1 MKLLILLLLF
11 ALSFSQHVKVLY
23 SNGRVEV
30 VDTRKTPLSVLQ
42 ARLEVFYVEPPIKLR
57 LLDDIAYSSSVA
69 IRGSG
74 NYSFSINTQ
83 SGQRLSILAGDASV
97 FFSGS
102 CSGSIDNLTCNSGTL
117 NLSVSASSDWRLIVE
132 SFGRNLQ
139 LSDLSTTAYYIGT
152 GAVNTGR
159 TGRNVIIG
167 IIDTGID
174 WCHPAFRKSDGSSK
188 VLYYYVPATNTEY
201 TKTQIEQ
208 FISQGRCDG
217 DPDGHGTHVAGIASY
232 IAKDA
237 DLIVVRTNLYDTD
250 IIQGLQYLRNKKDSL
265 GRPMVVNM
273 SIGGHFGP
281 HDGTSILE
289 RAIANLSGSGLVVV
303 AAAGNEGNI
312 KLHARISGINSTVS
326 VRLGSSAADIIDGWY
341 KNGTLRVEFCDSSN
355 ICLSAEPG
363 TSASDSLSGGC
374 SVNIDNTATS
384 HPLNGDGRFVVYF
397 DCGGNFTIRLTPRSG
412 TPNADLYLV
421 SGRSQFMD
429 CFIDDGLG
437 GFLGTVVE
445 PATSPY
451 IIGVGALTSRVGDTR
466 SFADLGKIAYFSSRG
481 PTRDGRLK
489 PEVVAPGYFVLGPE
503 AGTSDYILVAGTSMA
518 SPVVAGLVA
527 LILEANPNLDVDGV
541 RGILSSQALSDGFT
555 GSLPNNIY
563 GYGKAFLSSFSSVGS
578 VGSIYIGSLEN
589 FTCGLRESVGGGGG
603 GGGGSNSGSGSGG
616 SGTSG
621 SGGTGGGG
629 GGCNSASPDL
639 YTALFALLSV
649 AVLRR
654 LAKRKL
660 A

>member
-1 MKLLILLLLF
+1 MKLLIFLLLF

-23 SNGRVEV
+23 SNGKVEV
-30 VDTRKTPLSVLQ
+30 VDTRKTSLSVLQ
-42 ARLEVFYVEPPIKLR
+42 ARPDVLYVEPPIKLK
-57 LLDDIAYSSSVA
+57 LLDNIAYSSSIA

-83 SGQRLSILAGDASV
+83 SGQRLSILAGGASV
-97 FFSGS
+97 SFSGS
-102 CSGSIDNLTCNSGTL
+102 CSGSIDNLICNSGTL
-117 NLSVSASSDWRLIVE
+117 NLSVYSSSDWRLIVQ

-139 LSDLSTTAYYIGT
+139 VSDFSTTAYYIGT

-167 IIDTGID
+167 VIDTGID

-188 VLYYYVPATNTEY
+188 VLYFYEPAKNIEY

-208 FISQGRCDG
+208 FISQRKCDG

-232 IAKDA
+232 IAPDA
-237 DLIVVRTNLYDTD
+237 DLIVVRTNFYDTD
-250 IIQGLQYLRNKKDSL
+250 IILGLQYLRNKKDSL

-273 SIGGHFGP
+273 SLGGHFGP
-281 HDGTSILE
+281 HDGTSMLE
-289 RAIANLSGSGLVVV
+289 RAIANLSGNGFVVV
-303 AAAGNEGNI
+303 AAAGNSGYI
-312 KLHARISGINSTVS
+312 RMHAKVSGINSPVS
-326 VRLGSSAADIIDGWY
+326 FRLIFPREGDVMDGWY
-341 KNGTLRVEFCDSSN
+341 KNGTLRVE
-355 ICLSAEPG
+355 ICAVDVFNRCITAERG
-363 TSASDSLSGGC
+363 TSASGRLYC
-374 SVNIDNTATS
+374 NVYIDNTTTS

-397 DCGGNFTIRLTPRSG
+397 DCGGEYIIRLTPRSG

-421 SGRSQFMD
+421 LGKGEFLD
-429 CFIDDGLG
+429 CFLNDGLG
-437 GFLGTVVE
+437 GFLGTVIE

-451 IIGVGALTSRVGDTR
+451 VIAVGALTSRFRTTTGI
-466 SFADLGKIAYFSSRG
+466 SFTDLGKIAFFSSRG

-489 PEVVAPGYFVLGPE
+489 PEVVAPGYFVLAPE
-503 AGTSDYILVAGTSMA
+503 AGTSDYTLVAGTSMS

-527 LILEANPNLDVDGV
+527 LILEENPNLDVDGV
-541 RGILSSQALSDGFT
+541 RGILSSQALSDCFT

-563 GYGKAFLSSFSSVGS
+563 GYGKAFLSSFSSGGS
-578 VGSIYIGSLEN
+578 VGSIYVGSLEN
-589 FTCGLRESVGGGGG
+589 FTCGLREGVGGGGG
-603 GGGGSNSGSGSGG
+603 GGGSGGG
-616 SGTSG
+616 SGTGG
-621 SGGTGGGG
+621 SGGTGGGGGGG

-639 YTALFALLSV
+639 YTALLALLSV

>member
-30 VDTRKTPLSVLQ
+30 VDTRKTPLSTLRAHPEVL
-42 ARLEVFYVEPPIKLR
+42 YVEPPIKLR

-83 SGQRLSILAGDASV
+83 SGQRLSILAGGASV
-97 FFSGS
+97 SLSGS
-102 CSGSIDNLTCNSGTL
+102 CTGSIDNLICNSGTL
-117 NLSVSASSDWRLIVE
+117 NLSVSASSDWRLIVQ
-132 SFGRNLQ
+132 SFGKNLQ
-139 LSDLSTTAYYIGT
+139 LSDFSTTAYYIGT
-152 GAVNTGR
+152 GAANTGK

-167 IIDTGID
+167 VIDTGID
-174 WCHPAFRKSDGSSK
+174 WCHPAFRRSDGSSK
-188 VLYYYVPATNTEY
+188 ILYYYVPAYTTEY

-208 FISQGRCDG
+208 FIRDGWCYG
-217 DPDGHGTHVAGIASY
+217 DPHGHGTHVSGIASY

-237 DLIVVRTNLYDTD
+237 DLIVVRTNLEDTD
-250 IIQGLQYLRNKKDSL
+250 VIRGLQYLRNKKDSL

-273 SIGGHFGP
+273 SLGWHFGP

-289 RAIANLSGSGLVVV
+289 RAIANLSGNGFVVV
-303 AAAGNEGNI
+303 ASAGNEGDK
-312 KLHARISGINSTVS
+312 KLYAKVSGINSTVS
-326 VRLGSSAADIIDGWY
+326 VRLNSPYPEGDVIDGWY

-363 TSASDSLSGGC
+363 TFASGNLSGGC
-374 SVNIDNTATS
+374 SVNIDNTATN
-384 HPLNGDGRFVVYF
+384 HQLNGDGRFVVEF
-397 DCGGNFTIRLTPRSG
+397 NCGGSFTIRLTPRSG

-429 CFIDDGLG
+429 CFLDDGLG
-437 GFLGTVVE
+437 GFLGTVTE

-451 IIGVGALTSRVGDTR
+451 VIGVGALTSRFGDTK
-466 SFADLGKIAYFSSRG
+466 SFIDLGKIAYFSSRG

-489 PEVVAPGYFVLGPE
+489 PEVVAPGYFVLGPK
-503 AGTSDYILVAGTSMA
+503 ALTSDYILMAGTSMA

-527 LILEANPNLDVDGV
+527 LILEENPSLDVNGV

-555 GSLPNNIY
+555 GFLPNNIY
-563 GYGKAFLSSFSSVGS
+563 GYGKAFLSSFSSGGS

-589 FTCGLRESVGGGGG
+589 FTCGLRGSGVGGGSGG
-603 GGGGSNSGSGSGG
+603 G
-616 SGTSG
+616 
-621 SGGTGGGG
+621 GGGG

-639 YTALFALLSV
+639 YTALLALLSV

>member
-1 MKLLILLLLF
+1 MRLLILLLLF

-42 ARLEVFYVEPPIKLR
+42 VRPDVVYVEPPIKLK

-83 SGQRLSILAGDASV
+83 SGQRLSILAGGASV
-97 FFSGS
+97 SFSGS
-102 CSGSIDNLTCNSGTL
+102 CSGSSIDNLICNSGTL
-117 NLSVSASSDWRLIVE
+117 NLSVSASSDWRLIVQ

-152 GAVNTGR
+152 GAANTGR

-167 IIDTGID
+167 VIDTGID
-174 WCHPAFRKSDGSSK
+174 WCHPAFRRSDGSSK
-188 VLYYYVPATNTEY
+188 ILYYYVPETNTEH
-201 TKTQIEQ
+201 TRTQIEQ
-208 FISQGRCDG
+208 FINEGRCDG
-217 DPDGHGTHVAGIASY
+217 DPHGHGTHVAGIASY
-232 IAKDA
+232 IAPDA
-237 DLIVVRTNLYDTD
+237 ELIVVRTNLYDTD
-250 IIQGLQYLRNKKDSL
+250 IILGLEYLRNKKNIL

-273 SIGGHFGP
+273 SLGGHFGP
-281 HDGTSILE
+281 HDGTGMLD
-289 RAIANLSGSGLVVV
+289 RAIADLSGSGFVVV
-303 AAAGNEGNI
+303 AAAGNSGHI
-312 KLHARISGINSTVS
+312 RMHAKVSGISSTVS
-326 VRLGSSAADIIDGWY
+326 FRLIFPSWEGDVIDGWY
-341 KNGTLRVEFCDSSN
+341 KNGTLRVEICDVLNSC
-355 ICLSAEPG
+355 ITAEPE
-363 TSASDSLSGGC
+363 TSASGRLYCG
-374 SVNIDNTATS
+374 SVYIDNTTTS
-384 HPLNGDGRFVVYF
+384 HPLNGDGRFVVYVG
-397 DCGGNFTIRLTPRSG
+397 CGGEYIIRLTPLSG

-421 SGRSQFMD
+421 LRNGEFLD
-429 CFIDDGLG
+429 CFLDDGLG
-437 GFLGTVVE
+437 GFLGTVVQ

-451 IIGVGALTSRVGDTR
+451 VIAVGALTSRFSTMTSR
-466 SFADLGKIAYFSSRG
+466 SFIDLGKIAFFSSRG

-489 PEVVAPGYFVLGPE
+489 PEVVAPGYFVLGPW
-503 AGTSDYILVAGTSMA
+503 AGTSDYIPRAGTSMA

-527 LILEANPNLDVDGV
+527 LILEENPNLDVDGV

-578 VGSIYIGSLEN
+578 VGSIYVGSLEN

-603 GGGGSNSGSGSGG
+603 GGGG
-616 SGTSG
+616 
-621 SGGTGGGG
+621 

-639 YTALFALLSV
+639 YTALLALVLT
-649 AVLRR
+649 AVLR
-654 LAKRKL
+654 KRIRKVL
-660 A
+660 

>member
-1 MKLLILLLLF
+1 MPMLILLLLF

-30 VDTRKTPLSVLQ
+30 VDTRKTPLSVL
-42 ARLEVFYVEPPIKLR
+42 RGRPDVLYVEPPIKLR
-57 LLDDIAYSSSVA
+57 LLDSIAYSSSVA

-83 SGQRLSILAGDASV
+83 SGQRLSILAGGASV
-97 FFSGS
+97 SLSGS
-102 CSGSIDNLTCNSGTL
+102 CSGSIDNLICNSGTL
-117 NLSVSASSDWRLIVE
+117 NLSVYSSSDWRLIVQ

-139 LSDLSTTAYYIGT
+139 LSDLSAIAYYIGT

-167 IIDTGID
+167 VIDTGID
-174 WCHPAFRKSDGSSK
+174 WCHPAFRKPDGSSK
-188 VLYYYVPATNTEY
+188 VLYYYVPADNTEY

-208 FISQGRCDG
+208 FINQGDCFG
-217 DPDGHGTHVAGIASY
+217 DPDGHGTHVSGIASY

-237 DLIVVRTNLYDTD
+237 DLIVVRTNFYDTD

-273 SIGGHFGP
+273 SLGGHFGP

-289 RAIANLSGSGLVVV
+289 RAIAQYSGSGFVVV

-326 VRLGSSAADIIDGWY
+326 VRLGSLPGDTIDGWY

-363 TSASDSLSGGC
+363 TFASGNLSGGC
-374 SVNIDNTATS
+374 SVNIDNTTTS

-503 AGTSDYILVAGTSMA
+503 AGTSDYIPMAGTSMA

-541 RGILSSQALSDGFT
+541 RGVLSSQALSDGFT

-563 GYGKAFLSSFSSVGS
+563 GYGKAFLSSFSSGGS

-589 FTCGLRESVGGGGG
+589 FTCGLRGSGVGGGSGG
-603 GGGGSNSGSGSGG
+603 G
-616 SGTSG
+616 
-621 SGGTGGGG
+621 GGGG

-639 YTALFALLSV
+639 YTALLALLFV
-649 AVLRR
+649 ALLRR
-654 LAKRKL
+654 LAKRKV

>member
-1 MKLLILLLLF
+1 MPMLILLLLF

-30 VDTRKTPLSVLQ
+30 VDTRRTPLSVLQ
-42 ARLEVFYVEPPIKLR
+42 ARPDVLYVEPPIKLR

-83 SGQRLSILAGDASV
+83 SGQRLSILAGGASV
-97 FFSGS
+97 SFSGS
-102 CSGSIDNLTCNSGTL
+102 CSGSIDNLTCNNGTL
-117 NLSVSASSDWRLIVE
+117 SLSVSASSDWRLIVQ

-167 IIDTGID
+167 IIDSGVY
-174 WCHPAFRKSDGSSK
+174 WCHPAFRRSDGSSK
-188 VLYYYVPATNTEY
+188 ILYYYVPETNTEY

-208 FISQGRCDG
+208 FINQGSCFG
-217 DPDGHGTHVAGIASY
+217 DDDGHGTHVSGIASY

-237 DLIVVRTNLYDTD
+237 DLIVVRTNLEDTD
-250 IIQGLQYLRNKKDSL
+250 IIQGLQYLRNKKNEL

-273 SIGGHFGP
+273 SLGGHFGP

-289 RAIANLSGSGLVVV
+289 RAIAQYSGSGFVVA

-312 KLHARISGINSTVS
+312 KLHVRISGINSTVS

-355 ICLSAEPG
+355 SCLSAEPG
-363 TSASDSLSGGC
+363 TSASGSLSGVC

-384 HPLNGDGRFVVYF
+384 HPLNGDGRFVVNF
-397 DCGGNFTIRLTPRSG
+397 NCGGSFTIRLTPRSG

-437 GFLGTVVE
+437 GFLGTVGE

-451 IIGVGALTSRVGDTR
+451 VIGVGALTSRVGDTR

-503 AGTSDYILVAGTSMA
+503 AGTSDYILMAGTSMA

-527 LILEANPNLDVDGV
+527 LILEANPNLDVNEV
-541 RGILSSQALSDGFT
+541 RGILSSQALSDDFT
-555 GSLPNNIY
+555 GSLPNNTY
-563 GYGKAFLSSFSSVGS
+563 GYGKAFLSSFSSGGS

-589 FTCGLRESVGGGGG
+589 FTCGLRGSGVGGGTGG
-603 GGGGSNSGSGSGG
+603 G
-616 SGTSG
+616 
-621 SGGTGGGG
+621 GGGG

-639 YTALFALLSV
+639 YTALLALLSV

>member
-1 MKLLILLLLF
+1 MPMLILLLLF

-30 VDTRKTPLSVLQ
+30 VDTKKTPLNVLR
-42 ARLEVFYVEPPIKLR
+42 ARPDVLYVEPPIKLR

-69 IRGSG
+69 IRGNG

-83 SGQRLSILAGDASV
+83 SGQKLSILAGGASV
-97 FFSGS
+97 SFSGS
-102 CSGSIDNLTCNSGTL
+102 CSGSIDNLTCNNGTL
-117 NLSVSASSDWRLIVE
+117 NLSVSASSDWRLIVQ

-139 LSDLSTTAYYIGT
+139 LFDLSATAYYIGT
-152 GAVNTGR
+152 GAANTGR

-167 IIDTGID
+167 VIDTGID
-174 WCHPAFRKSDGSSK
+174 WCHPAFRKPDGSSK
-188 VLYYYVPATNTEY
+188 VLYFYVPAANTEY
-201 TKTQIEQ
+201 TRTQIEQ
-208 FISQGRCDG
+208 FINQGRCNEDY
-217 DPDGHGTHVAGIASY
+217 DGHGTHVSGIASY

-250 IIQGLQYLRNKKDSL
+250 IIQGLEYLRNKKNSL

-273 SIGGHFGP
+273 SLGGHFGP

-289 RAIANLSGSGLVVV
+289 RAIAQYSGSGFVIA

-312 KLHARISGINSTVS
+312 KLHAVISGINSTVS
-326 VRLGSSAADIIDGWY
+326 VRLNSPDPEGDVIDGWY

-355 ICLSAEPG
+355 SCLSAEPG
-363 TSASDSLSGGC
+363 TFASGSLSGGC

-384 HPLNGDGRFVVYF
+384 HPLNGDGRFVVNF
-397 DCGGNFTIRLTPRSG
+397 NCGGSFTIRLTPRSG
-412 TPNADLYLV
+412 TPHADLYLV
-421 SGRSQFMD
+421 SGKSQFMD
-429 CFIDDGLG
+429 CFLDDGLG
-437 GFLGTVVE
+437 GFLGTVTE

-451 IIGVGALTSRVGDTR
+451 VIGVGALTSRFGDTK
-466 SFADLGKIAYFSSRG
+466 SFIDLGKIAYFSSRG

-503 AGTSDYILVAGTSMA
+503 AGTSNYILMAGTSMA

-527 LILEANPNLDVDGV
+527 LILEANPNLDVNGV
-541 RGILSSQALSDGFT
+541 RGVLSSQALSDDFT

-563 GYGKAFLSSFSSVGS
+563 GYGKAFLSAISSGDIGGAGGGGS
-578 VGSIYIGSLEN
+578 GG
-589 FTCGLRESVGGGGG
+589 TGGGG
-603 GGGGSNSGSGSGG
+603 GGGGSDVGGAGGGGG
-616 SGTSG
+616 S
-621 SGGTGGGG
+621 SGGTGGGGGGG

-639 YTALFALLSV
+639 YTALLAL
-649 AVLRR
+649 VLTAILR
-654 LAKRKL
+654 KRIRKVL
-660 A
+660 